1 MEKGGESFI
10 QIQTM
15 GKVKDAGCDSGIVGN
30 FNKIKN
36 GKNVLYESNNKLN
49 AKTCSVHYAL
59 RLLLFVL

>member
-15 GKVKDAGCDSGIVGN
+15 GKVKDAGCDSGIIGN

-36 GKNVLYESNNKLN
+36 GK
-49 AKTCSVHYAL
+49 TCFMNL
-59 RLLLFVL
+59 TIN